1 MTACGRWA
9 AAGLCAVAGWAAS
22 AWGAASPAGPPAVAV
37 GVPAALAGAI
47 PGVMTKGG
55 VPGLAVAVVRGGA
68 LVWTAGFG
76 VVRAGGT
83 AAVTPDTVF
92 AATSLGRPVFA
103 YAVLRLAARGGLDLD
118 RSLSDYAGNDGV
130 FDERIRRVTARRV
143 LSETTGFPDRRRG
156 EELTID
162 AEPGERFS
170 PSAEGYVYLQKAIE
184 AVTGLPL
191 DEFVRR
197 EVFGPLGMAA
207 SSYVWRPEFAIGAV
221 GHDYLQQP
229 VATRPPANADAAES
243 LYTTASDYGRFLAQ
257 MLHPTTLDTA
267 TVARMFKPE
276 VEVEPG
282 LAWGLGWGLEPG
294 GSRSLFWDWGNGR
307 DTGAFAAGRRD
318 TADGIVV
325 LTNSE
330 NGLSVAEPIVA
341 AVVGD
346 AHPVFAWLGVER
358 YDSPARTIRERLVR
372 AGAANGEQGVYRTL
386 KELERTYPAAA
397 FGESLLNTIGYDLL
411 AQKQPGAAALVL
423 ERNVK
428 LHPKSWNA
436 YDSLAEAYAADG
448 DVRSAIR
455 TYRKSLALNPDN
467 GNARAALRVLEEAKP
482 RPRR

>member
-1 MTACGRWA
+1 VRACGPWVVS
-9 AAGLCAVAGWAAS
+9 GLFAVAGWGAP
-22 AWGAASPAGPPAVAV
+22 AWGAAPPAATPAAAA
-37 GVPAALAGAI
+37 GVPAALAGTV

-68 LVWTAGFG
+68 LVWTGGFG
-76 VVRAGGT
+76 VVRAGGGAEVT
-83 AAVTPDTVF
+83 ADTVF

-103 YAVLRLAARGGLDLD
+103 YAVLRLAARGGIELD
-118 RSLSDYAGNDGV
+118 RSLSEYAGDDGV
-130 FDERIRRVTARRV
+130 LDERIGRVTARRV
-143 LSETTGFPDRRRG
+143 LSETTGFPERRRG
-156 EELTID
+156 GELTID
-162 AEPGERFS
+162 SEPGEKFS
-170 PSAEGYVYLQKAIE
+170 PSAEGYLYLQKAVE
-184 AVTGLPL
+184 AATGLPL

-207 SSYVWRPEFAIGAV
+207 SSYVWRPDFATGAV

-229 VATRPPANADAAES
+229 VVTRPPANADAGES

-257 MLHPTTLDTA
+257 MLHPTVLDPA
-267 TVARMFKPE
+267 TVARMFKRE
-276 VEVEPG
+276 IEIEPG
-282 LAWGLGWGLEPG
+282 LAWGLGWGLETE
-294 GSRSLFWDWGNGR
+294 GSRSLFWAWGDGR
-307 DTGAFAAGRRD
+307 DAGAFAAGRRD
-318 TADGIVV
+318 TADGIVI

-330 NGLSVAEPIVA
+330 NGLAVAEPVVA
-341 AVVGD
+341 TVVSD
-346 AHPVFAWLGVER
+346 AHPVFAWLGVDR

-386 KELERTYPAAA
+386 RELERTYPAAA
-397 FGESLLNTIGYDLL
+397 FGESLLDTVGYDLL
-411 AQKQPGAAALVL
+411 AQKRPGAAALVL

-436 YDSLAEAYAADG
+436 YDGLAEAYAADG

-467 GNARAALRVLEEAKP
+467 GNARAALRVLEEAKQ

>member
-9 AAGLCAVAGWAAS
+9 VAGLCAVAGWAAS
-22 AWGAASPAGPPAVAV
+22 AGGAASPAATPADAT
-37 GVPAALAGAI
+37 GVPAELAGAI
-47 PGVMTKGG
+47 PGVMAKGG
-55 VPGLAVAVVRGGA
+55 VPGVAVAVVRGGV
-68 LVWTAGFG
+68 LVGTGGFG
-76 VVRAGGT
+76 VVRSGGT

-130 FDERIRRVTARRV
+130 LDERIRRVTARRV
-143 LSETTGFPDRRRG
+143 LSETTGFPDRPRG
-156 EELTID
+156 RELTID
-162 AEPGERFS
+162 SEPGERFS
-170 PSAEGYVYLQKAIE
+170 PSAEGYLYLQKAVE

-207 SSYVWRPEFAIGAV
+207 SSYVWRPESATGAV

-229 VATRPPANADAAES
+229 VATRLPANADAAES

-257 MLHPTTLDTA
+257 MLHPTALDAA

-276 VEVEPG
+276 VKVEPG

-307 DTGAFAAGRRD
+307 DSGAFAAGRRD

-346 AHPVFAWLGVER
+346 VHPVFAWLGVDR

-411 AQKQPGAAALVL
+411 AQKRPGAAALVL

-436 YDSLAEAYAADG
+436 YDSLAEAYAAAG

-467 GNARAALRVLEEAKP
+467 GNARAALRVLEEARP